1 MTVAD
6 LFNPEELAK
15 IGAALIQ
22 AMKARF
28 ADATDANDSEAPAY
42 SPRGPV
48 YLPLQN
54 NAKNRA
60 AGRNLK
66 GRFSLSRRA
75 AKRGQENIAIAEVQ
89 AGQSFNLGG
98 DVSRSG
104 NSLKF
109 PDYSAMKQ
117 FLGKSGNRDL
127 ELSGKMLGAITVAE
141 VGQDYVE
148 VGFTREEERAKMQGN
163 QRWADM
169 WGISDKDGE
178 HVGAVVDE
186 IVAAKGDQLA
196 EQIVREMGL
205 ENSGVQS

>member
-1 MTVAD
+1 MTVSD
-6 LFNPEELAK
+6 LFSPEELLR
-15 IGAALIQ
+15 IGGALIQ

-28 ADATDANDSEAPAY
+28 AEATDADDSEAPAY
-42 SPRGPV
+42 SPKGPV

-54 NAKNRA
+54 NARNRA

-75 AKRGQENIAIAEVQ
+75 AKRRSEDIAVGEAMAERT
-89 AGQSFNLGG
+89 FNLGG

-117 FLGKSGNRDL
+117 YLGKSGNRDL
-127 ELSGKMLGAITVAE
+127 ELSGKMLGAMTVAE
-141 VGQDYVE
+141 VGEDYVE
-148 VGFTREEERAKMQGN
+148 VGFSREEERAKMQGN

-169 WGISDKDGE
+169 WGISEKDGE
-178 HVGAVVDE
+178 HVGTLVDE
-186 IVAAKGDQLA
+186 IVAAKSDQLA

-205 ENSGVQS
+205 GNFGA